1 MSMDKSLKG
10 KNTLGRHRNVL
21 KRAERVELLK
31 ETGRWTE
38 DSTAIGMPK
47 VGHRKAAVG
56 KKEKKKD
63 TDTDTADDAA
73 ETPADDDD
81 KKA

>member
-1 MSMDKSLKG
+1 MSVDKSLKG

-21 KRAERVELLK
+21 KRSERVEFLK
-31 ETGRWTE
+31 ESGLWTE
-38 DSTAIGMPK
+38 DSTVIGMPK
-47 VGHRKAAVG
+47 IGHRKASVG

-63 TDTDTADDAA
+63 TDTTDDAT
-73 ETPADDDD
+73 ETTDDDEE

>member
-21 KRAERVELLK
+21 KRSERVDVLK
-31 ETGRWTE
+31 ESGRWTE
-38 DSTAIGMPK
+38 DSTVIGMPK
-47 VGHRKAAVG
+47 VGHRKVSVG

-63 TDTDTADDAA
+63 TDTAADDTA
-73 ETPADDDD
+73 ETPAKGDE
-81 KKA
+81 KKS